1 MLDMKAL
8 MPEFV
13 VHVASKTDDEV
24 QTSIQNAERLTAGC
38 ADRDKKS
45 ATKNEEVKSI

>member
-8 MPEFV
+8 VPAFV
-13 VHVASKTDDEV
+13 VNVASMTDDEV

-38 ADRDKKS
+38 ADSDKKS
-45 ATKNEEVKSI
+45 AIKNEEVKSI

>member
-13 VHVASKTDDEV
+13 AHVASMTDDEA
-24 QTSIQNAERLTAGC
+24 QASIQNAERLTASY
-38 ADRDKKS
+38 ADDDEKS
-45 ATKNEEVKSI
+45 AIKNEEVKSI

>member
-13 VHVASKTDDEV
+13 AHVASMTDDEV
-24 QTSIQNAERLTAGC
+24 QASIQNAERLTASY
-38 ADRDKKS
+38 ADDDEKS
-45 ATKNEEVKSI
+45 AIKTKR

>member
-13 VHVASKTDDEV
+13 AHVVSMTDDEV
-24 QTSIQNAERLTAGC
+24 QASIQNAERLTEGC
-38 ADRDKKS
+38 AHDDKKS
-45 ATKNEEVKSI
+45 AIKNEEVKSI

>member
-1 MLDMKAL
+1 MLDIKAL
-8 MPEFV
+8 MPKFV
-13 VHVASKTDDEV
+13 AHMDSMTDDEV

-38 ADRDKKS
+38 ADSDKKS